1 MKKIALLLSVII
13 LVVTGCRMT
22 PEEPVVMSKRDEAF
36 ENMVLEE
43 VKDANYD
50 FPEHYKDNF
59 KGKDKSIDII
69 IDANVIVP
77 NVSAFPVVKVQ
88 PMEITQKITR
98 QAADVF
104 MEGRCG
110 YYPSLILTKDR
121 LIEKILTNKAL
132 IADRDELVEYYDGD
146 EEWADYCI
154 ENGKLR
160 IEELQKEIE
169 DAPVEVQ
176 QTSTEFVFHPYE
188 FYMEVGWQEKT
199 KQSDEAQPTPIPSPE
214 VLDHRVNQYL
224 IAEDYLSDGMY
235 SRFRVSNEY
244 GFSEIDLRSS
254 NCSQIQFFKCHS
266 FMATSNQFDRS
277 PFNFGSDDGDIG
289 TGFTEIKY
297 SKEEAKAMADKALAD
312 MGITGYFLESCRMD
326 RAIGPF
332 SEINKPYDEWE
343 KRPHTFYLFV
353 YRPQV
358 SGVPILRANT
368 DCGADTDRYR
378 KILLYEKVIV
388 RVANEGVVEFTW
400 TNPMDRSKV
409 INKNVKLIS
418 FDKVVKQAK
427 KFMQI
432 TYNKMTYAYITKE
445 YDEWEE
451 QLEEVEGGFLQVNSI
466 RLGIARI
473 PIYNKVGEY
482 MMIPVWNFYGAHEII
497 RKDSERWSDE
507 DRNYANQM
515 LLTINAIDGSVI
527 RERYSDN
534 Y

>member
-1 MKKIALLLSVII
+1 MKKIVLLLSVII

-43 VKDANYD
+43 VKDSNYD

-59 KGKDKSIDII
+59 KGKDKSIDIV

-88 PMEITQKITR
+88 PMEISQKMTKR
-98 QAADVF
+98 AADVF

-121 LIEKILTNKAL
+121 LMEKILLNKAI
-132 IADRDELVEYYDGD
+132 IADRDTVVDFFDGD
-146 EEWADYCI
+146 EEWSDLTI
-154 ENGKLR
+154 EDGKSR
-160 IEELQKEIE
+160 IEKLKKELDK
-169 DAPVEVQ
+169 APMEVEKI
-176 QTSTEFVFHPYE
+176 STEFIFHPYE
-188 FYMEVGWQEKT
+188 FYTEVGWQENT
-199 KQSDEAQPTPIPSPE
+199 KQPDEAQPTPIPSAE
-214 VLDHRVNQYL
+214 VTDHRENYYL
-224 IAEDYLSDGMY
+224 IAEDSLSDGMY
-235 SRFRVSNEY
+235 ARFRVSKEY
-244 GFSEIDLRSS
+244 GYSEIDLRSS
-254 NCSQIQFFKCHS
+254 NCSQIQFFKCYS
-266 FMATSNQFDRS
+266 FMGIRNQFDRS
-277 PFNFGSDDGDIG
+277 PFNYGSDEGDIG
-289 TGFTEIKY
+289 AGFTEIKY
-297 SKEEAKAMADKALAD
+297 SEEEAKAIADKALAD
-312 MGITGYFLESCRMD
+312 MGITGYFFESCRTD
-326 RAIGPF
+326 KAIGPF
-332 SEINKPYDEWE
+332 SEIYKPRDEWE
-343 KRPHTFYLFV
+343 KRPDSFYLFV

-368 DCGADTDRYR
+368 HCIETERYCNS
-378 KILLYEKVIV
+378 LLYEKVIV

-409 INKNVKLIS
+409 INKNVKLMP
-418 FDKVVKQAK
+418 FDKVMKQAK

-432 TYNKMTYAYITKE
+432 TYNTINFAYINKE
-445 YDEWEE
+445 DPEW
-451 QLEEVEGGFLQVNSI
+451 QDRLDKFEGGLLQVNNI
-466 RLGIARI
+466 RLGMARI

-507 DRNYANQM
+507 DRNSANQM

-527 RERYSDN
+527 RERYSES